1 MDPLSAVLSTLQPQ
15 SALFA
20 GLQAGRD
27 WALSFPQPD
36 GIKFNAVVAG
46 RCWLNVAG
54 MANAVALDAGDCFLL
69 TQPLAFALA
78 SDPNLPTTPA
88 APLHTVATSGIARHG
103 SADAFF
109 LVGGRFTFA
118 PHARLLFEGL
128 PPVIVIRHDSEP
140 ASLLRWALPLLA
152 RELAQPAPGSELTV
166 QQLGQLML
174 VQALRLHLGDTRQ
187 SFPSWLRVLADGQL
201 APAIRAIHADPA
213 RRWTVA
219 ELAATARMSRSTLA
233 LKFKLSAGLGPL
245 EYLTRWRMLLATTAL
260 THGQQTVSAIAAQ
273 LGYLSDSAFSH
284 AFRRVLGQSP
294 RAYRALTQ
302 GERTSA
308 RA

>member
-1 MDPLSAVLSTLQPQ
+1 MDPLSSVLSTLQPR

-27 WALSFPQPD
+27 WALSFPPPE
-36 GIKFNAVVAG
+36 GIKFNAVVEG
-46 RCWLNVAG
+46 RCWLSVAG
-54 MANAVALDAGDCFLL
+54 LADAVALDAGDCFLL

-78 SDPNLPTTPA
+78 SDPRLPTTPA
-88 APLHTVATSGIARHG
+88 APLYAVAPAGIARHG

-118 PHARLLFEGL
+118 TNARLLFEGL
-128 PPVIVIRHDSEP
+128 PPVIVIRQDSEP

-174 VQALRLHLGDTRQ
+174 VQALRLHLGDTQQ
-187 SFPSWLRVLADGQL
+187 SFPNWLRVLADSQL
-201 APAIRAIHADPA
+201 APAIQAIHADPA

-260 THGQQTVSAIAAQ
+260 THGQQTISAIAAQ

-294 RAYRALTQ
+294 RAYRTLTQ

-308 RA
+308 KA

>member
-27 WALSFPQPD
+27 WALSFPPPD
-36 GIKFNAVVAG
+36 GIKFNAVVEG
-46 RCWLNVAG
+46 RCWLSVAG
-54 MANAVALDAGDCFLL
+54 MADAISLDAGDCFLL

-88 APLHTVATSGIARHG
+88 APLYAVAPTGIARHG

-118 PHARLLFEGL
+118 TNARLLFEGL
-128 PPVIVIRHDSEP
+128 PPVIVIRQDSEP
-140 ASLLRWALPLLA
+140 ASLLRWTLPLLA

-166 QQLGQLML
+166 RQLGQLML
-174 VQALRLHLGDTRQ
+174 VQALRLHLSDTRQ
-187 SFPSWLRVLADGQL
+187 SFPSWLRVLADSQL

-260 THGQQTVSAIAAQ
+260 THGQQTISAIAAQ

>member
-1 MDPLSAVLSTLQPQ
+1 MDPLSSVLSTLQPQ

-27 WALSFPQPD
+27 WALSFPPPD
-36 GIKFNAVVAG
+36 GIKFNAVVEG
-46 RCWLNVAG
+46 CCWLKVAG
-54 MANAVALDAGDCFLL
+54 LSTALSLDAGDCFLL
-69 TQPLAFALA
+69 TQPLAFELA
-78 SDPNLPTTPA
+78 SDPHLPSTPA
-88 APLHTVATSGIARHG
+88 APLYAIAAAGIARQG

-118 PHARLLFEGL
+118 TNARLLFEGL

-152 RELAQPAPGSELTV
+152 RELAQPAPGSELTI

-174 VQALRLHLGDTRQ
+174 VQALRLHLSDTRQ
-187 SFPSWLRVLADGQL
+187 AFPSWLRVLADSQL
-201 APAIRAIHADPA
+201 APAIQAIHADPA

-219 ELAATARMSRSTLA
+219 ELAATARISRSTLA

-260 THGQQTVSAIAAQ
+260 AHGQQTISAIAAQ

-294 RAYRALTQ
+294 RAYRALSR
-302 GERTSA
+302 GERTSSKA
-308 RA
+308 

>member
-1 MDPLSAVLSTLQPQ
+1 MDPLSSVLSTLQPR

-27 WALSFPQPD
+27 WALSFPPPE
-36 GIKFNAVVAG
+36 GIKFNAIVEG

-54 MANAVALDAGDCFLL
+54 MADAVALEAGDCFLL
-69 TQPLAFALA
+69 TQSLAFALA
-78 SDPNLPTTPA
+78 SDPRLPTTPA
-88 APLHTVATSGIARHG
+88 APLYAVAPAGIARHG

-109 LVGGRFTFA
+109 LVGGRFSFA
-118 PHARLLFEGL
+118 SNARLLFEGL

-174 VQALRLHLGDTRQ
+174 VQALRLHLSDTRQ

-201 APAIRAIHADPA
+201 APTIRAIHANPA

-260 THGQQTVSAIAAQ
+260 THGQQTISAIAAQ

-294 RAYRALTQ
+294 REYRALTQ
-302 GERTSA
+302 GERTTA

>member
-1 MDPLSAVLSTLQPQ
+1 MDPLSTVLSALQPR

-27 WALSFPQPD
+27 WALSFPPPD
-36 GIKFNAVVAG
+36 GIKFNAVVEG
-46 RCWLNVAG
+46 SCWLNVAG
-54 MANAVALDAGDCFLL
+54 MSTAVCLDAGDCFLL
-69 TQPLAFALA
+69 TQPLSFALA
-78 SDPNLPTTPA
+78 SDPHLPTTPA
-88 APLHTVATSGIARHG
+88 APLYAVARAGIARQG

-118 PHARLLFEGL
+118 TNAHLLFEGL
-128 PPVIVIRHDSEP
+128 PPVIVIRRDSEP

-174 VQALRLHLGDTRQ
+174 VQALRLHLSDTRQ
-187 SFPSWLRVLADGQL
+187 SFPSWLRALSDSQL
-201 APAIRAIHADPA
+201 APVIHAIHANPA

-219 ELAATARMSRSTLA
+219 ELASTARMSRSTLA
-233 LKFKLSAGLGPL
+233 LKFKQKAGLGPL
-245 EYLTRWRMLLATTAL
+245 EYVTRWRMMLATSAL
-260 THGQQTVSAIAAQ
+260 SNRQQTISTIAAQ

-284 AFRRVLGQSP
+284 AFRRVMGQSP
-294 RAYRALTQ
+294 REYRALTQ
-302 GERTSA
+302 GELA
-308 RA
+308 IGKV